1 MIKLQH
7 IITMLASVYTILTRF
22 NLMPVTWITLKFDK
36 ATTFNTM
43 QAFLYTVQT
52 NIVSNSCL

>member
-52 NIVSNSCL
+52 N